1 MKKCGNILK
10 IFYFD
15 IKIAI
20 NILIAKAK
28 YIMIQFY
35 KKYSDINV
43 IYYDKYEN
51 NYLEHISLFKNLEL
65 EEN

>member
-51 NYLEHISLFKNLEL
+51 NYLEHSSLFKNLEL